1 MTIIKTSCIAVIVLL
16 LTACATKPEPTAK
29 EEMSDEELA
38 SAIVAL
44 LGESKKVDENVLAKY
59 PLGSKD
65 NPVRV
70 SGPMGQRYYLS
81 RLVCDNNEPVSAFQ
95 RAGNAGIGPFGN
107 IIDLY
112 DVICDTNKGAVTH
125 SVYLDM
131 YHGDY
136 NETRP
141 AAGFIALKPAK
152 EK

>member
-1 MTIIKTSCIAVIVLL
+1 MTFIKTNCIAVILL
-16 LTACATKPEPTAK
+16 LLSACATKPEPTAK
-29 EEMSDEELA
+29 KEMSDEELA

-44 LGESKKVDENVLAKY
+44 LGERKKVDEKVLAKY
-59 PLGSKD
+59 SLGSKD

-70 SGPMGQRYYLS
+70 SGPMGQHDYLS
-81 RLVCDNNEPVSAFQ
+81 RLVCDNHEPVSAFQ
-95 RAGNAGIGPFGN
+95 RAGSAGIGPFGN

-125 SVYLDM
+125 NIYLDM

-141 AAGFIALKPAK
+141 AAGFIALKPTK